1 MARILVINGERAAR
15 VNLREMLEADG
26 HEVMEAAEGKD
37 GMWICENHPID
48 LVVASLG
55 VQGKESIQS
64 ICKIRDSFPWSKIIG
79 LSERGIFNRDQLH
92 RLVKGIGLDFIL
104 EQPFS
109 GPDLKAAV
117 EKLV

>member
-15 VNLREMLEADG
+15 MSLREMLEEDG

-37 GMWICENHPID
+37 GMWLCENHPID
-48 LVVASLG
+48 LVVASLD

-79 LSERGIFNRDQLH
+79 ISKRGIFSRDQLH
-92 RLVKGIGLDFIL
+92 RLIKGIGLDLIL
-104 EQPFS
+104 EQPFTE
-109 GPDLKAAV
+109 PDLKAAV